1 MQQRKFKN
9 FYTSKYKLNA
19 TTQPLTQKED
29 GIPEKRRNPFY
40 SDILKRKKSNTNL
53 KRKTRESNTLANKP
67 TTVEQLRTLTRE
79 NHHQDQL
86 HHESKSRRITE
97 TANKTSARPKRQLQ
111 HKRNNNSSFKEPKQ
125 QPTDSKN
132 AEMAS
137 NNNGGQQQNM
147 EIINM
152 ISYIEQTMKTLK
164 SFGEQL
170 KLQLDTN
177 LIQ

>member
-1 MQQRKFKN
+1 MRDLKGN
-9 FYTSKYKLNA
+9 FN
-19 TTQPLTQKED
+19 
-29 GIPEKRRNPFY
+29 IN
-40 SDILKRKKSNTNL
+40 
-53 KRKTRESNTLANKP
+53 
-67 TTVEQLRTLTRE
+67 
-79 NHHQDQL
+79 
-86 HHESKSRRITE
+86 E
-97 TANKTSARPKRQLQ
+97 T
-111 HKRNNNSSFKEPKQ
+111 NNNSSFKEPKQ
-125 QPTDSKN
+125 QPTHSIN